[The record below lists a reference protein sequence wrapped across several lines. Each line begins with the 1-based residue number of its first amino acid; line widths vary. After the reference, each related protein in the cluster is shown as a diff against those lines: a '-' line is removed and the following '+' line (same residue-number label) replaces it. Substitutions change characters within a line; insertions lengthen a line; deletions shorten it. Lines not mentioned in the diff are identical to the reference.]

1 MDFSDPLTI
10 LDYYLAELE
19 RRFDLLFNQ
28 TYNVNGE
35 LCACLELVYEILDG
49 LDDIKLVLWKEKN

>member
-1 MDFSDPLTI
+1 MAT
-10 LDYYLAELE
+10 
-19 RRFDLLFNQ
+19 FDQ

-49 LDDIKLVLWKEKN
+49 LDDIKLALWKKKKRTN